1 MQFWIFATT
10 LTRRPPDWW
19 CDRQHQY
26 GGQKIQV
33 AAVAFRVHFMQS
45 HRSPMPLSNFFT
57 KRRRGP
63 WCGASVG
70 ATGSAPRALACCPW
84 SVMRGLCWN
93 HWFRPSCACV
103 LAALPGNVVQEVRIE
118 LCDFCSLKKRDFWAQ
133 RKWFKFKCNGPQNFL
148 SFTLRWFTL
157 YEFLA
162 EAPGPEK
169 TNKILAEAPGPEKT
183 DKILMKHVNFQ

>member
-1 MQFWIFATT
+1 MPVSIAQLRKRTKEKAT
-10 LTRRPPDWW
+10 
-19 CDRQHQY
+19 Y
-26 GGQKIQV
+26 IQWKV
-33 AAVAFRVHFMQS
+33 R
-45 HRSPMPLSNFFT
+45 T
-57 KRRRGP
+57 KK
-63 WCGASVG
+63 
-70 ATGSAPRALACCPW
+70 
-84 SVMRGLCWN
+84 
-93 HWFRPSCACV
+93 
-103 LAALPGNVVQEVRIE
+103 VVQEVRIE

-183 DKILMKHVNFQ
+183 DKILAEAPGPEKTNKFWQRHRAPRRLAKFWWNTWIFSNQFFARVRGIENLPILNNVNSL

>member
-1 MQFWIFATT
+1 MRGLCWNHQF
-10 LTRRPPDWW
+10 RPS
-19 CDRQHQY
+19 C
-26 GGQKIQV
+26 
-33 AAVAFRVHFMQS
+33 A
-45 HRSPMPLSNFFT
+45 
-57 KRRRGP
+57 
-63 WCGASVG
+63 
-70 ATGSAPRALACCPW
+70 CPW

-157 YEFLA
+157 CEFLA

-169 TNKILAEAPGPEKT
+169 TNKFWQRHRAPRRLTKFWWNT
-183 DKILMKHVNFQ
+183 WIFSNQNFQKLFKNVWDRTIISALHLFV